1 MIQSIESCKRPSR
14 AEIRPLGNQAAV
26 VDEIDG
32 TSILNGTPTLVV
44 CPDCGGTVANH
55 KRGLPETVPIFDVQ
69 CPRCDVQLRRW
80 CAVAV
85 DAAYNDSIGVS
96 TLNSMVERYW
106 DRKLWSGI
114 TNDRDQP
121 RNEEFTSRFSKKA
134 IEFNWDWKLRCP
146 LCRRNSS
153 QLSENQS
160 NWSGRLDY
168 HHWSDSPDR
177 GITLCRDCHEA
188 ISFNSYDNMVEKKAH
203 EWGFRSRNDLQ
214 AICVG
219 ILDAEITG
227 KQLEQLSSEYLVS
240 RYNLLQSPSEIRL
253 LISTVSNDQNLYEDI
268 FRRLGCDIQ

>member
-1 MIQSIESCKRPSR
+1 MIGSIEPCNQSSR
-14 AEIRPLGNQAAV
+14 AEIRPLSNQAAV

-32 TSILNGTPTLVV
+32 TPILNDTPTVVV

-55 KRGLPETVPIFDVQ
+55 KRGLPTTVPVFDVQ
-69 CPRCDVQLRRW
+69 CPRCDIQLRRW

-85 DAAYNDSIGVS
+85 DAAYSDSIEVP
-96 TLNSMVERYW
+96 TLTAMVERYW

-114 TNDRDQP
+114 TNDRDQA
-121 RNEEFTSRFSKKA
+121 RNEEFTNRFSKKA
-134 IEFNWDWKLRCP
+134 TEFGWDWQLRCP
-146 LCRRNSS
+146 LCRRNRSK
-153 QLSENQS
+153 LSDNVS
-160 NWSGRLDY
+160 NWPGRLDY

-214 AICVG
+214 AICIG

-227 KQLEQLSSEYLVS
+227 RQLEQLGSKYLVS
-240 RYNLLQSPSEIRL
+240 RYNLIQPPSEIRV
-253 LISTVSNDQNLYEDI
+253 LISTVSNNPKLYDLI
-268 FRRLGCDIQ
+268 FTRLEWHV